1 MDQTIGPYQIE
12 SELGRG
18 GMGVVYRARDE
29 RLGRTVAIKALPE
42 ELAQDP
48 GRLER
53 FEREARTLAQLNHPN
68 LAGIHGLEE
77 HAGADGQTN
86 RYLVLEYVEGETLA
100 DRLDRGVL
108 PADEAAELAAQ
119 IAAGIAAAHEA
130 GVVHRDLKPG
140 NIMLTP
146 DGRAKVLDFGLAKS
160 DEGMSSTG
168 SGHSQSPT
176 LTNPNPRH
184 SPTIP
189 GAILGTAAY
198 MSPEQARGRRV
209 DQRTD
214 VWSFGVILYEM
225 LVGASPFVGETASD
239 SIGAV
244 LHKEFNLERLP
255 RETPASVRRV
265 LRRCLQRD
273 KELRYH
279 SLADARLELLSGSVD
294 SAAGDISD
302 SSGSALGPVGV
313 VGWLVAVVALAVAAW
328 LFVSGPEVYNTTY
341 LGGGRL
347 EADLVT
353 DRSIELA
360 RLVAPPRISPDS
372 RRVAY
377 LVYNEG
383 ENETRLAVRDLSTGE
398 ERVLRGPVD
407 PRSPEWTADGRSI
420 VYASGFQLQ
429 RIDVNGG
436 RPETLGDIGEAGRYS
451 VAGINPEGLYTYS
464 RMRGPLRAF
473 DPDTG
478 ESTVIADPIP
488 ERSGDWVVAPSFLPD
503 GEHVLYSNQDDVTVD
518 SGLYVSSLT
527 EGWSRRLLPFET
539 SAVFVEPDLV
549 VYWNE
554 GSLLVRRFDLEALDF
569 VGDPVVVAEGV
580 LRQNWP
586 SFGIFDA
593 TPDLLVYVA
602 DESAGAADGMFL
614 RDLATGEETPLGI
627 EGSLWSPYVSPD
639 GRYLSF
645 DRTFPAT
652 AGDIYVYEF
661 ETGIERVIS
670 RDEGNESI
678 PIWGPESDEVFF
690 FRGPDIYR
698 ARVDRVRAPE
708 AVLESSE
715 AKFPAAVT
723 PDGRSLLLSRS
734 NNSGNQSH
742 IQLLDLETGELTDW
756 GQDPNAN
763 MYATGLAGDGEWVLF
778 ESDVSGAWTH
788 YADRLDRTS
797 ENPIRLIPGFGRG
810 TRIMGDQVLY
820 LTSDAV
826 MAIRLRI
833 SPDGELVPERPQRL
847 MDPDGVRF
855 IAPMPG
861 WERAVVI
868 RSLAPTRGGSIRFV
882 RNWIPDEFRFP
893 PQD

>member
-42 ELAQDP
+42 ELARDP

-77 HAGADGQTN
+77 HTGADGQTN

-108 PADEAAELAAQ
+108 PADEASELAAQ
-119 IAAGIAAAHEA
+119 IAAGIAAAHDA
-130 GVVHRDLKPG
+130 GVIHRDLKPG

-160 DEGMSSTG
+160 DEGTSSTG

-176 LTNPNPRH
+176 LTNPHPRH

-273 KELRYH
+273 KEQRYH

-294 SAAGDISD
+294 SAAGDASD
-302 SSGSALGPVGV
+302 SGGSALGPVGV
-313 VGWLVAVVALAVAAW
+313 VGWLVAAVALAVAAW

-347 EADLVT
+347 EADLVP
-353 DRSIELA
+353 DRSMKLA

-383 ENETRLAVRDLSTGE
+383 ENETRLAVRDLVTGE
-398 ERVLRGPVD
+398 ERVLRGPAD

-420 VYASGFQLQ
+420 VYRSGSKLQ

-436 RPETLGDIGEAGRYS
+436 RPETLGDIGESGRYS
-451 VAGINPEGLYTYS
+451 VGGIDPEGVYVYS
-464 RMRGPLRAF
+464 QVRGPLRAF

-478 ESTVIADPIP
+478 ENTVIVDPIP
-488 ERSGDWVVAPSFLPD
+488 ERSGEWVVAPNFLPD
-503 GEHVLYSNQDDVTVD
+503 GEHVLYANQDDVTVD
-518 SGLYVSSLT
+518 SGLYVGSLT

-549 VYWNE
+549 VYWND
-554 GSLLVRRFDLEALDF
+554 GTLLVRRFDLEALDF

-580 LRQNWP
+580 LRREWP

-593 TPDLLVYVA
+593 TPELLVYVE
-602 DESAGAADGMFL
+602 DESAGAQDAAFM

-652 AGDIYVYEF
+652 AGDIYVFEF
-661 ETGIERVIS
+661 ETGIERMIS
-670 RDEGNESI
+670 RDEGNESV
-678 PIWGPESDEVFF
+678 PIWGPGSDEVFF
-690 FRGPDIYR
+690 FRGPDIYS
-698 ARVDRVRAPE
+698 ARIDRSQLPR
-708 AVLESSE
+708 AVLENTM
-715 AKFPAAVT
+715 ATYPTAVT
-723 PDGRSLLLSRS
+723 PDGRSLLYSV
-734 NNSGNQSH
+734 NSDQNDIH
-742 IQLLDLETGELTDW
+742 LLDLETGEVSEW
-756 GQDPNAN
+756 GADPNFNETAI
-763 MYATGLAGDGEWVLF
+763 GLTGDGQWLLYISDFTGEWSL
-778 ESDVSGAWTH
+778 
-788 YADRLDRTS
+788 YADRLDR
-797 ENPIRLIPGFGRG
+797 EVPNPIELLPGLSTLGRV
-810 TRIMGDQVLY
+810 MGDRMLY
-820 LTSDAV
+820 NTPGAV
-826 MAIRLRI
+826 VMIRI
-833 SPDGELVPERPQRL
+833 ESTPDGGLVVSQPQRL
-847 MDPDGVRF
+847 MEREGVRYV
-855 IAPMPG
+855 APMPG

-868 RSLAPTRGGSIRFV
+868 RSLAPTRGGSLRFV
-882 RNWIPDEFRFP
+882 RNWIPDEFRSP